1 MKMNKIIYLSLL
13 TLLIGTSGCEKFLDR
28 KPLDASSATNYLQT
42 VEEMELGLNGVYA
55 ASFWQ
60 FPNNTPLL
68 FAVES
73 STDLAMKRGGNA
85 EDQAALGDGGPFL
98 VNNSLVNTCWNQEW
112 RLIQRANQQLKGM
125 ENGKSNVAPTAYGRI
140 RSEALV
146 LRAWAYFHLMY
157 QFGAVPFYKEP
168 PTVDEILSA
177 TRRPVTEIVAELYKD
192 LDEAVAGFDAASSQP
207 ILGNGRVNK
216 GVALGIKAKLALL
229 IKDYRTAATATKAVI
244 DGAQYGLNP
253 SYPNLFLLNGQTA
266 NANREIMFNQAYPTD
281 LLDPQNWGPVISVPR
296 QVTNSQSSHFPSQV
310 LVDRYEGRDGLRI
323 DQSAVYDRTN
333 PRVNRDNRLRWTVY
347 MPGDTMVYNS
357 LKSGSQLPYVQPKE
371 KTIFNIYSNI
381 RRRFNWNTGIYDNV
395 TGNNDWIGA
404 QASGIQWQ
412 VSATGNIGGVGYV
425 WRKYIDSNQY
435 VWETKTGYIL
445 MRYADVLLMY
455 AEAKIE
461 LNEID
466 ATVTNAVNAVR
477 VRAGQPAVNSTA
489 QAALRQIVRRERVVE
504 FGGEGL
510 RLFDLRRW
518 DIYGSANS
526 GPVVGA
532 ALDPAIAPAT
542 PTFDANEVPNYGAS
556 INQRIKFR
564 NQTRNNSNERYKLWP
579 IPQFEVD
586 ANPTGIPQNPGWQ

>member
-1 MKMNKIIYLSLL
+1 
-13 TLLIGTSGCEKFLDR
+13 
-28 KPLDASSATNYLQT
+28 
-42 VEEMELGLNGVYA
+42 
-55 ASFWQ
+55 
-60 FPNNTPLL
+60 
-68 FAVES
+68 
-73 STDLAMKRGGNA
+73 
-85 EDQAALGDGGPFL
+85 
-98 VNNSLVNTCWNQEW
+98 
-112 RLIQRANQQLKGM
+112 
-125 ENGKSNVAPTAYGRI
+125 
-140 RSEALV
+140 
-146 LRAWAYFHLMY
+146 
-157 QFGAVPFYKEP
+157 
-168 PTVDEILSA
+168 
-177 TRRPVTEIVAELYKD
+177 
-192 LDEAVAGFDAASSQP
+192 
-207 ILGNGRVNK
+207 
-216 GVALGIKAKLALL
+216 
-229 IKDYRTAATATKAVI
+229 
-244 DGAQYGLNP
+244 
-253 SYPNLFLLNGQTA
+253 
-266 NANREIMFNQAYPTD
+266 
-281 LLDPQNWGPVISVPR
+281 
-296 QVTNSQSSHFPSQV
+296 
-310 LVDRYEGRDGLRI
+310 
-323 DQSAVYDRTN
+323 
-333 PRVNRDNRLRWTVY
+333 

-381 RRRFNWNTGIYDNV
+381 RRRFNWNTGVYDNV

-466 ATVTNAVNAVR
+466 ATVTNAINAVR
-477 VRAGQPAVNSTA
+477 ARAGQPAVNSTA